1 MSAIVAALG
10 VVGNLWSALR
20 SAPPPHPVRSLS
32 QEGTRT
38 RTSGGSSS
46 SSGSSSVVGESIL
59 SESDSEEAVGKLLRF
74 RILPRRIHW
83 CVWTLDY
90 AQTEALAL
98 KRTGRTGRGGAGR
111 RRGLDW
117 RRRHPPRHQSMSWW
131 AVAGKR
137 NGSLFLLRRC
147 IVIAFWRR
155 WMGSLSLFFGPL
167 SVSLFLCV
175 SIPSFPFL
183 RPDEFWLI
191 YVCVCLARGKRFVL
205 RLGGEEKWYHTRIQF
220 GDLLFVAAVMMYFD
234 DNISLVDCRW

>member
-38 RTSGGSSS
+38 RTSGGGSSR
-46 SSGSSSVVGESIL
+46 SSSVVGESIL

-111 RRGLDW
+111 RRGLD
-117 RRRHPPRHQSMSWW
+117 
-131 AVAGKR
+131 
-137 NGSLFLLRRC
+137 
-147 IVIAFWRR
+147 
-155 WMGSLSLFFGPL
+155 
-167 SVSLFLCV
+167 
-175 SIPSFPFL
+175 
-183 RPDEFWLI
+183 
-191 YVCVCLARGKRFVL
+191 
-205 RLGGEEKWYHTRIQF
+205 
-220 GDLLFVAAVMMYFD
+220 
-234 DNISLVDCRW
+234 